1 MNLPTQMGTFQV
13 PAHII
18 RRQQQG
24 GSALTAALSTSDA
37 SAQPNRLSI
46 RGGTF
51 RVINEGTE
59 HEGGRELHVV
69 IVGANPRL
77 SKQYYAN
84 PYDPT
89 AQVTAPDCWS
99 ADGIKPNISIAS
111 PINLSLIH
119 I

>member
-1 MNLPTQMGTFQV
+1 MNLPTQGGTFKV

-24 GSALTAALSTSDA
+24 ESALTAALATSDP
-37 SAQPNRLSI
+37 STQPNRLSI

-59 HEGGRELHVV
+59 YPGGHQLHAV

-89 AQVTAPDCWS
+89 AQVSAPDCWS
-99 ADGIKPNISIAS
+99 ADGIKPK
-111 PINLSLIH
+111 
-119 I
+119 